1 VHVLAQSTA
10 QAPLDLPE
18 IDWRAIAPELALAG
32 AGVVLLLVVAFWPN
46 ARRGVLAALTLAG
59 LAVAGGLTAWNWDLA
74 RTAFE
79 GSVALDGITRYA
91 RVILLAV
98 GALATLMAARESR
111 RDRDEPPELFP
122 LLLFALTGMVLLAAA
137 SDLLVVFIAL
147 ELLSLSLYVM
157 AGATRRLRAQEGAMK
172 YFLLGAFSSAFLLYG
187 IALCYGAT
195 GPTNLL
201 RIAQATGDPTT
212 SATLL
217 LAGVGLLAVGFLFK
231 VAAVPFHMWTPD
243 VYQGAPTPV
252 TAFMAAGTKTAG
264 FAVLL
269 RVFAG
274 SLGGLVLSWRPVI
287 AAVAVVT
294 MLVGSILAVVQSDL
308 KRMLAYSSIS
318 HAGYLL
324 IGVIAAATSPEGAA
338 ATMFYLL
345 AYAFMVMGAFMVLQY
360 ASPPATVAEA
370 APAAARPEP
379 VAAAATAE
387 GAGRTAGGDA
397 VPAGGAAATA
407 EPAGAAT
414 GGAIAAPEGA
424 GAGAGSAAVA
434 TITREAPDGYGGPTA
449 TGTTD
454 GRAGAAGSAPGGA
467 EPDGAGERSSLDDYR
482 GFGRRH
488 FGPALLL
495 AVFLFALAGIPPFS
509 GFWAKY
515 YVFQAGID
523 TGLTWLVVVAV
534 VSSIISAF
542 FYLRVIVVIFLQEPA
557 GPEFEVTRSPAL
569 GVALAVAGLL
579 TVAIGLAPQVFVTAA
594 QAAGRILG

>member
-1 VHVLAQSTA
+1 VPVLAQSVA
-10 QAPLDLPE
+10 QAPLDLPQ
-18 IDWRAIAPELALAG
+18 IDWRGIAPELALAG
-32 AGVVLLLVVAFWPN
+32 AGVVLLMVVAYWPN
-46 ARRGVLAALTLAG
+46 ARREVLAALTLAG
-59 LAVAGGLTAWNWDLA
+59 LAVAGGLTAWNWDIA

-79 GSVALDGITRYA
+79 GAVALDGITRYA

-98 GALATLMAARESR
+98 GALAALMAASQSG
-111 RDRDEPPELFP
+111 RDREEPPEIFP
-122 LLLFALTGMVLLAAA
+122 LLLFSLTGMVLLASA

-147 ELLSLSLYVM
+147 EILSLSLYVM
-157 AGATRRLRAQEGAMK
+157 AGATRRLRAQEAAMK

-195 GPTNLL
+195 GTTNLL
-201 RIAQATGDPTT
+201 RIAQVTGDPTI
-212 SATLL
+212 SSTLL
-217 LAGVGLLAVGFLFK
+217 MAGVGLLAVGFLFK

-274 SLGGLVLSWRPVI
+274 SLGGLVLDWRPVV

-294 MLVGSILAVVQSDL
+294 MLVGAILAVVQSDL

-324 IGVIAAATSPEGAA
+324 IGVIAAATSPDGASA
-338 ATMFYLL
+338 SMFYLL
-345 AYAFMVMGAFMVLQY
+345 AYSFMVMGAFMVVQY
-360 ASPPATVAEA
+360 ASPGPAAAEA
-370 APAAARPEP
+370 AAEEAVAAAEQAGARPVAAPVPAAAATGEEAGAGAVATMTREAPAGSGGPPGDGLPGAPAAA
-379 VAAAATAE
+379 
-387 GAGRTAGGDA
+387 
-397 VPAGGAAATA
+397 GAA
-407 EPAGAAT
+407 EL
-414 GGAIAAPEGA
+414 
-424 GAGAGSAAVA
+424 
-434 TITREAPDGYGGPTA
+434 
-449 TGTTD
+449 
-454 GRAGAAGSAPGGA
+454 
-467 EPDGAGERSSLDDYR
+467 DGAGERSSLDDFR

-495 AVFLFALAGIPPFS
+495 AIFLFALAGIPPFS

-515 YVFQAGID
+515 YVFQAGVG

-542 FYLRVIVVIFLQEPA
+542 FYLRVIVVTFLQEPA
-557 GPEFEVTRSPAL
+557 EPGPGVTRSPAL
-569 GVALAVAGLL
+569 GVALVAAGLL
-579 TVAIGLAPQVFVTAA
+579 TVVIGLAPQIFVTAA

>member
-1 VHVLAQSTA
+1 MHVLAQSAA
-10 QAPLDLPE
+10 QAPIDLPE
-18 IDWRAIAPELALAG
+18 IDWRGIAPELALAG
-32 AGVVLLLVVAFWPN
+32 AGVVLLMVVAYWPN

-59 LAVAGGLTAWNWDLA
+59 LAVAAWLTAWNWDFA
-74 RTAFE
+74 RVAFE

-98 GALATLMAARESR
+98 GALATLMAASEGR
-111 RDRDEPPELFP
+111 RDREEPPEIFP
-122 LLLFALTGMVLLAAA
+122 LLLFALTGMILLASA

-147 ELLSLSLYVM
+147 EMLSLSLYVM
-157 AGATRRLRAQEGAMK
+157 AGATRRLPAQEAAMK

-195 GPTNLL
+195 GTTNLL
-201 RIAQATGDPTT
+201 RIAQATTDPTV

-274 SLGGLVLSWRPVI
+274 SLGGLVLSWRPVL
-287 AAVAVVT
+287 AAVAALT
-294 MLVGSILAVVQSDL
+294 MLVGSVLAVVQSDL

-324 IGVIAAATSPEGAA
+324 IGVVAAATSPEGASA
-338 ATMFYLL
+338 SMFYLL
-345 AYAFMVMGAFMVLQY
+345 AYSFMVMGAFMVVQY
-360 ASPPATVAEA
+360 ASPAPPLASASAGEA
-370 APAAARPEP
+370 VTGEAVPAAAGGRLEAEP
-379 VAAAATAE
+379 VAAAQGLDAEPVAAAE
-387 GAGRTAGGDA
+387 G
-397 VPAGGAAATA
+397 VQA
-407 EPAGAAT
+407 EPVAA
-414 GGAIAAPEGA
+414 
-424 GAGAGSAAVA
+424 AGSAAVA
-434 TITREAPDGYGGPTA
+434 TMTREAPGGGDGEPPGDGLPRVRDA
-449 TGTTD
+449 T
-454 GRAGAAGSAPGGA
+454 RAAA
-467 EPDGAGERSSLDDYR
+467 EPDGAWERTSLDDYR

-488 FGPALLL
+488 FWPALLL
-495 AVFLFALAGIPPFS
+495 AVFLFSLAGIPPFS

-515 YVFQAGID
+515 YVFQAGVD

-542 FYLRVIVVIFLQEPA
+542 FYLRVIVVTFLQEPA
-557 GPEFEVTRSPAL
+557 EPELGVTRSPAL
-569 GVALAVAGLL
+569 AVALAAAGAL
-579 TVAIGLAPQVFVTAA
+579 TVAIGLAPQVFITAA

>member
-1 VHVLAQSTA
+1 VPVLAQSVA
-10 QAPLDLPE
+10 QAPLDLPQ
-18 IDWRAIAPELALAG
+18 IDWRGIAPELALAG
-32 AGVVLLLVVAFWPN
+32 AGVVLLMVVAYWPN
-46 ARRGVLAALTLAG
+46 ARREVLAALTLAG
-59 LAVAGGLTAWNWDLA
+59 LAVAGGLTAWNWDIA

-79 GSVALDGITRYA
+79 GAVALDGITRYA

-98 GALATLMAARESR
+98 GALAALMAASQSG
-111 RDRDEPPELFP
+111 RDREEPPEIFP
-122 LLLFALTGMVLLAAA
+122 LLLFSLTGMVLLASA

-147 ELLSLSLYVM
+147 EILSLSLYVM
-157 AGATRRLRAQEGAMK
+157 AGATRRLRAQEAAMK

-195 GPTNLL
+195 GTTNLL
-201 RIAQATGDPTT
+201 RIAQVTGDPTI
-212 SATLL
+212 SSTLL
-217 LAGVGLLAVGFLFK
+217 MAGVGLLAVGFLFK

-274 SLGGLVLSWRPVI
+274 SLGGLVLDWRPVV

-294 MLVGSILAVVQSDL
+294 MLVGAILAVVQSDL
-308 KRMLAYSSIS
+308 KRMLAYSSIA

-324 IGVIAAATSPEGAA
+324 IGVIAAATSPDGASA
-338 ATMFYLL
+338 SMFYLL
-345 AYAFMVMGAFMVLQY
+345 AYSFMVMGAFMVVQY
-360 ASPPATVAEA
+360 ASPGPAAAEA
-370 APAAARPEP
+370 AAEEAVAAAEQAGARPVAAPVPAAAATGEEAGAGAVATMTREAPAGSGGPPGDGLPGAPAAA
-379 VAAAATAE
+379 
-387 GAGRTAGGDA
+387 
-397 VPAGGAAATA
+397 GAA
-407 EPAGAAT
+407 EL
-414 GGAIAAPEGA
+414 
-424 GAGAGSAAVA
+424 
-434 TITREAPDGYGGPTA
+434 
-449 TGTTD
+449 
-454 GRAGAAGSAPGGA
+454 
-467 EPDGAGERSSLDDYR
+467 DGAGERSSLDDFR

-495 AVFLFALAGIPPFS
+495 AIFLFALAGIPPFS

-515 YVFQAGID
+515 YVFQAGVG

-542 FYLRVIVVIFLQEPA
+542 FYLRVIVVTFLQEPA
-557 GPEFEVTRSPAL
+557 EPGPGVTRSPAL
-569 GVALAVAGLL
+569 GVALVAAGLL
-579 TVAIGLAPQVFVTAA
+579 TVVIGLAPQIFVTAA